1 MLIRNKNIS
10 INQIRFNNKNIKY
23 HDWKNVS
30 KKYLEEAIK
39 ILNEK
44 NNLPG
49 IAVFAYNRPKHFKK
63 HFIILKNLNS
73 KNDIFYSVMVQKKN
87 DFNVKEVH
95 RIAKA

>member
-1 MLIRNKNIS
+1 MKR
-10 INQIRFNNKNIKY
+10 
-23 HDWKNVS
+23 
-30 KKYLEEAIK
+30 
-39 ILNEK
+39 

-73 KNDIFYSVMVQKKN
+73 KNLIFFYSVMVQKKN

-95 RIAKA
+95 RIAKDLNHFNSKNLLEKKKSRSCKFFI